1 MEEKE
6 ILNTFNSEI
15 GKKIHNKRRLLDL
28 TLEELA
34 EFADLNSDHIRDIE
48 KGRVNFTIHTFM
60 KICAGLQLNSP
71 AELLK
76 DAEEELYP
84 LLKEIAK
91 ERKDVKRRT
100 K

>member
-15 GKKIHNKRRLLDL
+15 GRNIHNKRRLLDL
-28 TLEELA
+28 TLEDLA
-34 EFADLNSDHIRDIE
+34 EFAELNNDHISDIE
-48 KGRVNFTIHTFM
+48 KGRVNMSLHTLM

-91 ERKDVKRRT
+91 ERKDVRT